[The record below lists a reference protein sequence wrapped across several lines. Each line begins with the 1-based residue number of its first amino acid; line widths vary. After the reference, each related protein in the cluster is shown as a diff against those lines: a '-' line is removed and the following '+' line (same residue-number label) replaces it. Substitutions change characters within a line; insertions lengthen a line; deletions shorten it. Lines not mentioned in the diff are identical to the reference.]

1 MSALDDRQGPMSQI
15 FFDGERFSQF
25 PDRRP
30 TKAHPVAGFHLVLA
44 KVKPRLKKE
53 GRKIIGDGGAQHGPE
68 QEEATASGP
77 KAGTSES

>member
-53 GRKIIGDGGAQHGPE
+53 GRATIGDGAQR
-68 QEEATASGP
+68 GP
-77 KAGTSES
+77 KQKEAHVPGPSEGTSES